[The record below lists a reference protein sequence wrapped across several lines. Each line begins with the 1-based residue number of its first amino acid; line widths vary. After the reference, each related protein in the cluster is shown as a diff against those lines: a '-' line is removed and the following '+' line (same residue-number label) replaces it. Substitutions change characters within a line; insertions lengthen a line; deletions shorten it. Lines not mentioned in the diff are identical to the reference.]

1 MRPKQRWIQIYG
13 ASDARRLLLATALV
27 VCAINST
34 SFAAVLLN
42 DTWADA
48 ERASTNLPSN
58 SPVWIGQS
66 ADNGSNSVSAGSL
79 NFNVPTNSL
88 KVWTYFTSNNSAPD
102 GNQPHNA
109 VTSLAVGDMLTAETS
124 FRLPT
129 GASTTAGTGKN
140 YRFGLFH
147 DPTNARVQAD
157 VNSDGGGTGNPWADS
172 LGYMVQ
178 LPLHGTS
185 SGNNPI
191 LIGKRTTSNTS
202 LAGSSGAYA
211 LAPTGGTAY
220 SLAPN
225 TVYTVQLMLN
235 RVSASQID
243 VTASVKQGNTVLSTL
258 TASDTG
264 TAFGGT
270 AIAAGLLPGSQSPYT
285 NFDHFFIRNSDS
297 SQIDPQPNG
306 DLRFTNFRVD
316 HKPIPE
322 PATMSLLAV
331 AAGALLAT
339 VRVALER

>member
-1 MRPKQRWIQIYG
+1 MRSQQRLIQLFGLY
-13 ASDARRLLLATALV
+13 AARISLFCAALV
-27 VCAINST
+27 PST
-34 SFAAVLLN
+34 MYCTAYGAVLLN

-48 ERASTNLPSN
+48 DRASTNLPTN

-140 YRFGLFH
+140 YRFGLYH
-147 DPTNARVQAD
+147 DPTNARVQTD
-157 VNSDGGGTGNPWADS
+157 VNSDGGGAGNPWADS

-211 LAPTGGTAY
+211 LAPTGGSAY
-220 SLAPN
+220 SMAPN

-235 RVSASQID
+235 RVSASQVD
-243 VTASVKQGNTVLSTL
+243 VTASVKQGNTVLSTF

-270 AIAAGLLPGSQSPYT
+270 AIADGLLPGSRSPYT

-297 SQIDPQPNG
+297 TQIDPQPNG

-322 PATMSLLAV
+322 PMTISLLVVAAGSLLA
-331 AAGALLAT
+331 T
-339 VRVALER
+339 MRVAPKR

>member
-1 MRPKQRWIQIYG
+1 MRTQ
-13 ASDARRLLLATALV
+13 RRLSLLFGVDAARCLLITAALIASTI
-27 VCAINST
+27 CST
-34 SFAAVLLN
+34 SYAVVLLN
-42 DTWADA
+42 DTWADG
-48 ERASTNLPSN
+48 ERASTNLPTN

-109 VTSLAVGDMLTAETS
+109 VTSLAVGEMLTAETS

-140 YRFGLFH
+140 YRFGIFH
-147 DPTNARVQAD
+147 DPTTARVQAD
-157 VNSDGGGTGNPWADS
+157 VNSDGGGAGNPWADS
-172 LGYMVQ
+172 VGYMVQ
-178 LPLHGTS
+178 VPLHGTA

-202 LAGSSGAYA
+202 LAGSSGAYT
-211 LAPTGGTAY
+211 LAPTGGSPY

-225 TVYTVQLMLN
+225 TVYTVQLMLS
-235 RVSASQID
+235 RVSAAQVD
-243 VTASVKQGNTVLSTL
+243 VTASVKQGNTVLSTF

-270 AIAAGLLPGSQSPYT
+270 AIGAGLLPGSQSPYS

-297 SQIDPQPNG
+297 LQIDPQPNG

-316 HKPIPE
+316 YKSIPE
-322 PATMSLLAV
+322 PTTMSLLGL
-331 AAGALLAT
+331 AAGAMLAT
-339 VRVALER
+339 ARVAFER

>member
-1 MRPKQRWIQIYG
+1 MMTRRSSIQLFGVDAARSLLFAAALAVTTICTTGYG
-13 ASDARRLLLATALV
+13 
-27 VCAINST
+27 
-34 SFAAVLLN
+34 AVLLN
-42 DTWADA
+42 DTWADG
-48 ERASTNLPSN
+48 ERASTNLPTN
-58 SPVWIGQS
+58 SPVWIGQT

-88 KVWTYFTSNNSAPD
+88 KVWTYFTSDNSAPD

-140 YRFGLFH
+140 YRFGIFH
-147 DPTNARVQAD
+147 DPTNARVQVD

-178 LPLHGTS
+178 LPIHGTS

-202 LAGSSGAYA
+202 LAGSSGAYS
-211 LAPTGGTAY
+211 LAPTGGSPY

-225 TVYTVQLMLN
+225 TVYTVQLMLS
-235 RVSASQID
+235 RVSASQLD
-243 VTASVKQGNTVLSTL
+243 VTASVKQGNTVLSTF

-270 AIAAGLLPGSQSPYT
+270 AVGAGLLPGSQSPYT

-322 PATMSLLAV
+322 PVTMSLLGL

-339 VRVALER
+339 ARISAKR